1 MQTTAMGK
9 TVVCHIVIVMAVLWS
24 FGNEV
29 GTYLYWCPEHNIT
42 VVVSK
47 LLMVCVSC
55 CCVELGM
62 LVAI

>member
-62 LVAI
+62 SVAT